1 MVHLIE
7 SMAKRCR
14 FLEEVVATLA
24 LPAMV
29 HHARAEE
36 LLVDEPSGA
45 ARYKVLRGL
54 GRLVAD
60 SKVKVDQGRILA
72 QMRKNLIEYLRLM
85 ALWAPLERE
94 QAKAGEVREQQR
106 LAHEEDL
113 QREREAKERAIAAA
127 GERLS
132 EIEAQAEAAE
142 RRVGEAER
150 RAAEAEQTVADE
162 MARAREGAAGW
173 LREQLETI
181 RREAEG
187 R

>member
-1 MVHLIE
+1 M
-7 SMAKRCR
+7 S
-14 FLEEVVATLA
+14 
-24 LPAMV
+24 
-29 HHARAEE
+29 AETG
-36 LLVDEPSGA
+36 EPSGESIDTQVEEAERRLKA
-45 ARYKVLRGL
+45 AAAMAEEAERRAAAEIKALE
-54 GRLVAD
+54 AD
-60 SKVKVDQGRILA
+60 
-72 QMRKNLIEYLRLM
+72 
-85 ALWAPLERE
+85 LERE

-173 LREQLETI
+173 LRGQLEAI